1 MPVGWLTMGTP
12 EDLVELLKGDPE
24 GFADEVDGRVAAA
37 GGVLIDILWNQS
49 GTPAHVVVGVPA
61 NNADEVYEKLEREF
75 QTRVERLWNLQ
86 ERKRHNLY
94 GDETGA

>member
-12 EDLVELLKGDPE
+12 EDLVELLKRDPE
-24 GFADEVDGRVAAA
+24 GFADEVDGRVSAA

-61 NNADEVYEKLEREF
+61 NTADQVYEALERAF
-75 QTRVERLWNLQ
+75 QTKVEKLWNLQ

>member
-12 EDLVELLKGDPE
+12 EDLVELLRGDPE

>member
-12 EDLVELLKGDPE
+12 EDLLELLRQDPV
-24 GFADEVDGRVAAA
+24 GFADAVESGVSAA
-37 GGVLIDILWNQS
+37 GGVLLDILWDQS

-61 NNADEVYEKLEREF
+61 NNADQVYQALERTF

>member
-12 EDLVELLKGDPE
+12 EDLLELLRDNPE

-37 GGVLIDILWNQS
+37 GCVLIYILWNQS

-61 NNADEVYEKLEREF
+61 TNPDEVYEKLERAFE
-75 QTRVERLWNLQ
+75 TKVERLWNLQ

>member
-12 EDLVELLKGDPE
+12 ENLVELLKRDPD
-24 GFADEVDGRVAAA
+24 GFADEVDKGVSAA

-49 GTPAHVVVGVPA
+49 GTPAYVVVGIPA
-61 NNADEVYEKLEREF
+61 TNPDDVYEKLERTF
-75 QTRVERLWNLQ
+75 QTRVERLWSLQ

-94 GDETGA
+94 GDEAGA